1 MIEINKM
8 LKPAIISISLIT
20 VMAAGAISPALHL
33 IAAAFPHTTPTMIK
47 LILTGPSL
55 TIIPFSFI
63 SSYLVNY
70 MSKRNLLLLGI
81 SIYIIG
87 GVGGQFAHAIWLLLI
102 LRLLLGAGVGLILPL
117 SMSLI
122 NDYYTGNERTRM
134 MGYNTAFSNFG
145 GILTIVIAGFL
156 ATFGWRIPF
165 NVYLM
170 GFVIMVLVFF
180 FIPNERVEQE
190 VTETDKKGIPWIVY
204 VYALGMSMI
213 MIAYF
218 SIPTNM
224 ALFLEENQLGESRL
238 AGMIISFTTIGGMT
252 TSLLLV
258 QIQSAFKEYTITIM
272 LIGMGLAFTFLSF
285 TNSIPLIMISVC
297 LIGFG
302 QGSLFPIII
311 LKALNSVEPNHSE
324 RVVAITSSFIFLGQF
339 LSPVVLELA
348 SSIFNQP
355 TIRFQF
361 TFLAISFFV
370 YLSVT
375 FALNIRKFVHSS

>member
-1 MIEINKM
+1 M

-20 VMAAGAISPALHL
+20 VMSASAISPALYL
-33 IAAAFPHTTPTMIK
+33 IAAIFPNATPTMIK

-55 TIIPFSFI
+55 TIVPFSFI

-87 GVGGQFAHAIWLLLI
+87 GVGGQFANTIWILLL

-122 NDYYTGNERTRM
+122 NDYFTGDERTRM
-134 MGYNTAFSNFG
+134 MGYNSAFSNFG
-145 GILTIVIAGFL
+145 GIVTIVVAGIL
-156 ATFGWRIPF
+156 ATYGWRIPF
-165 NVYLM
+165 NVYLI
-170 GFVIMVLVFF
+170 GFVVMSLVFF
-180 FIPNERVEQE
+180 FIPNERVKNE
-190 VTETDKKGIPWIVY
+190 VTEKEKTGIPWIVY
-204 VYALGMSMI
+204 VYALGMMMI

-218 SIPTNM
+218 SISTNM
-224 ALFLEENQLGESRL
+224 ALFLAENQLGESRL

-258 QIQSAFKEYTITIM
+258 QIQSIFKEYTVTVM

-285 TNSIPLIMISVC
+285 TNSIILIMISVC

-311 LKALNSVEPNHSE
+311 LKALNRVGPQYSE
-324 RVVAITSSFIFLGQF
+324 RTIAITSSFVFLGQF
-339 LSPVVLELA
+339 LSPVVLETA
-348 SSIFNQP
+348 SSIFNQKM
-355 TIRFQF
+355 IRFQF
-361 TFLAISFFV
+361 TFLAICFFI
-370 YLSVT
+370 YLAIT
-375 FALNIRKFVHSS
+375 IAFNISKVLRSS